1 MGRARPASEARG
13 KDEGTGSVLP
23 PLGAH
28 VSVAGGLSLAFE
40 RAREIEADAMQLF
53 TKQPQRWAEPEL
65 TEEEVEAFRAALTA
79 SPVGVTVSHDSYL
92 INLASEKPD
101 LFEKSAAAFRAEL
114 GRSLRLGIDYVVT
127 HPGNATGGDREEALR
142 RNAAALGE
150 AIEACP
156 GATRVLVETTAG
168 SGTAL
173 GWRFGEIAELVGRIP
188 SGPRRRVGVCL
199 DTAHVYA
206 AGYDLAGDYE
216 EVMDAFDAEV
226 GLERLR
232 LIHVNDSRA
241 SLGSR
246 VDRHAHIGEGEIG
259 EEGFRSLM
267 RDPRLRAVP
276 RILETPKDDDAAASD
291 RRNLA
296 VLRRLALSRPGSR

>member
-1 MGRARPASEARG
+1 MGSAPPAPETHR

-28 VSVAGGLSLAFE
+28 VSVAGGLPRAFE

-65 TEEEVEAFRAALTA
+65 TGEQVEAFRAARGA
-79 SPVGVTVSHDSYL
+79 SGVEVTVSHDSYL

-101 LFEKSAAAFRAEL
+101 LFEKSAAAFRAEM
-114 GRSLRLGIDYVVT
+114 GRCVRLGIDYVVT
-127 HPGNATGGDREEALR
+127 HPGNATGGDRDEALR
-142 RNAAALGE
+142 QNAAALGE

-156 GATRVLVETTAG
+156 GDTKVLVETTAG

-173 GWRFGEIAELVGRIP
+173 GWRFGEIAELIDRIP
-188 SGPRRRVGVCL
+188 PGPRQRVGVCL
-199 DTAHVYA
+199 DTAHVFA
-206 AGYDLAGDYE
+206 AGYDLSADYPG
-216 EVMDAFDAEV
+216 VMDAFDAEV
-226 GLERLR
+226 GLERLCV
-232 LIHVNDSRA
+232 IHVNDSRA
-241 SLGSR
+241 PLGSR
-246 VDRHAHIGEGEIG
+246 VDRHAHIGEGELG
-259 EEGFRSLM
+259 EAGFRPLM
-267 RDPRLRAVP
+267 RDPRLQEVP